1 MRPMVVQVAQ
11 ELTAILIYR
20 VVTVEDP
27 EVANL
32 MLVAAEVCL
41 ALAGNKY
48 KATPEAEVAQGMA
61 LPHQEAML
69 IVELV
74 KQDNRV
80 W

>member
-1 MRPMVVQVAQ
+1 MP
-11 ELTAILIYR
+11 
-20 VVTVEDP
+20 
-27 EVANL
+27 
-32 MLVAAEVCL
+32 VAAEVCL

-48 KATPEAEVAQGMA
+48 NETPEAEVAQGMA